1 MREGKETPVTS
12 LPART
17 EVLVVGAGFAGLAA
31 AARLVGRGFD
41 DVIVIE
47 RAATVGGTWR
57 DNHYPGAACDVPSQL
72 YSLSFAPNPE
82 WSHSFSRQAEIQA
95 YLESV
100 ADRFGLRPRIVT
112 ETTLLEAA
120 WDDAAGLWRVRT
132 SRGEIAARFLVSAT
146 GALSE
151 PLIPDL
157 PGLDAFEGEVWHSA
171 RWRHDVDLR
180 GKRVAV
186 VGTGASAVQIVPV
199 VARQAKSVVLLQRTP
214 AWILPR
220 VDRRLSRWE
229 KAAYRRFPRLQR
241 AVRRAIFWGREIF
254 VLGFTVQPRL
264 MALPR
269 RIALRHLH
277 RQVPDPVLRAKL
289 TPSYAIGCKR
299 ILISSDFY
307 PALSQPHVELVSAG
321 LTGVTAGRITTSD
334 GGRHEVD
341 VLVFATGF
349 RVTDL
354 PVSRQIRGRG
364 GDTLEQA
371 WGDGMHAHRGTTVP
385 GFPNLF
391 LVVGPNTGLGHSSQL
406 FMIESQ
412 VEYVVQALEHAR
424 REQAQVLEVRAEAEA
439 RWNTQVQRRMRRTVW
454 VVGGCSSWYLD
465 ARGRNTALW
474 PGGSW
479 RFRLALR
486 RFDAA
491 AYRFE
496 RRADDALV
504 TERGDPLA
512 ASS

>member
-41 DVIVIE
+41 DVTVIE
-47 RAATVGGTWR
+47 RGATVGGTWR

-199 VARQAKSVVLLQRTP
+199 VARHCSARCVERS
-214 AWILPR
+214 
-220 VDRRLSRWE
+220 SG
-229 KAAYRRFPRLQR
+229 AAR
-241 AVRRAIFWGREIF
+241 
-254 VLGFTVQPRL
+254 
-264 MALPR
+264 
-269 RIALRHLH
+269 
-277 RQVPDPVLRAKL
+277 
-289 TPSYAIGCKR
+289 
-299 ILISSDFY
+299 SSC
-307 PALSQPHVELVSAG
+307 SA
-321 LTGVTAGRITTSD
+321 S
-334 GGRHEVD
+334 
-341 VLVFATGF
+341 
-349 RVTDL
+349 
-354 PVSRQIRGRG
+354 PC
-364 GDTLEQA
+364 
-371 WGDGMHAHRGTTVP
+371 
-385 GFPNLF
+385 NL
-391 LVVGPNTGLGHSSQL
+391 
-406 FMIESQ
+406 
-412 VEYVVQALEHAR
+412 A
-424 REQAQVLEVRAEAEA
+424 
-439 RWNTQVQRRMRRTVW
+439 
-454 VVGGCSSWYLD
+454 
-465 ARGRNTALW
+465 
-474 PGGSW
+474 
-479 RFRLALR
+479 
-486 RFDAA
+486 
-491 AYRFE
+491 
-496 RRADDALV
+496 
-504 TERGDPLA
+504 
-512 ASS
+512 